1 MPDDTIEVRIEDIS
15 QLFHTL
21 DPYPFRERDLD
32 RDAEEFIINWAREL
46 PRNQPIHLV
55 VYLSE
60 SQLTQPYAQE
70 VPAGIRQ
77 HFTHRVEQ
85 ASFDLRE
92 TFRIGWRSLAVGL
105 SVLTAAIVA
114 SQAIHAT
121 APPPLNRVFEESLII
136 FGWVANWKPIETFL
150 YDWWPIIR
158 RRNLYQRLADATV
171 EVKAK

>member
-1 MPDDTIEVRIEDIS
+1 MPDNTIEVRVEDVS

-32 RDAEEFIINWAREL
+32 RDAEDFIVNWARDL
-46 PRNQPIHLV
+46 PRSGPLHIV
-55 VYLSE
+55 VYLSQSRL
-60 SQLTQPYAQE
+60 SQPLAQDIP
-70 VPAGIRQ
+70 VGISQ
-77 HFTHRVEQ
+77 HFAHRVEQ
-85 ASFDLRE
+85 AGFELRE

-114 SQAIHAT
+114 SQAIQAK

-158 RRNLYQRLADATV
+158 RRNLYRRLADATV